1 MTAADQYIWWIQA
14 LVYMANTLVPSF
26 NGAALIQ
33 AQQTLF
39 GTSDEA
45 QADAVA
51 GAKAAGDFSGWSAAW
66 NTWWSNRANDGSVAA
81 AVPPTAADLP
91 NGAIFLE
98 TTTSQDIAGYP
109 NPRKWTPLSI
119 NGAQK
124 KYLTTNWESVTSTC
138 LSAADELSIKTAA
151 QTAFLGTSPARD
163 TEISD
168 LVSLSQTLTDEQKI
182 IAEFW
187 AGGPNTLTPP
197 GMFIW
202 LWRTFAVT
210 SNLRAT
216 KGIDGVF
223 LSGLQLAAELFEGSR
238 MTWALKKQ
246 FFEARPIQEIRRAYA
261 SSTLVN
267 YDGSSVAG
275 NLWIPYQVTSFVTPP
290 FPDFPSGHSTF
301 GQVFANVMTE
311 WFGNSI
317 PDISAQS
324 YSALPIWS
332 PIFGAA
338 FSTNWNTIPI
348 AAGSSEI
355 QAGVVPAAPITLSW
369 GTWQEMA
376 DSCGVSRQYGGIHCV
391 SAHIGGQS
399 VANETHSR
407 AKVTW
412 GIQV

>member
-1 MTAADQYIWWIQA
+1 
-14 LVYMANTLVPSF
+14 
-26 NGAALIQ
+26 
-33 AQQTLF
+33 
-39 GTSDEA
+39 
-45 QADAVA
+45 
-51 GAKAAGDFSGWSAAW
+51 
-66 NTWWSNRANDGSVAA
+66 VAA